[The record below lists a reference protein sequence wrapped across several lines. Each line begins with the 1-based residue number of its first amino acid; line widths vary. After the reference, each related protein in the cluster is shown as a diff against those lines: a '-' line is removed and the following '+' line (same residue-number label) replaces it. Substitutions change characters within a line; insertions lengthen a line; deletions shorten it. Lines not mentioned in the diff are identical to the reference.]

1 MMDAGAI
8 TKHYDSKPDENPWV
22 HGRPPVENIEVVQY
36 NHNWPDIFHNLERVV
51 RAALGDTALSI
62 EHVGST
68 AVPGLAAKPVVD
80 IDLTVADPADEPL
93 YVPQLKALGYDLY
106 IREPSWHEH
115 RCFRLATP
123 RVNLHVFGPDCPEVI
138 RHVMFREWLKSHPDD
153 LKLYE
158 RSKLESLS
166 GVSDVTEYN
175 LRKQPV
181 IREIYERMFKA
192 AGLL

>member
-1 MMDAGAI
+1 MTDATAI
-8 TKHYDSKPDENPWV
+8 TKHYEPLPDENPWV

-36 NHNWPDIFHNLERVV
+36 DPDWPDIFKELECGI
-51 RAALGDTALSI
+51 RATLGDTALSI

-68 AVPGLAAKPVVD
+68 AVPGLAAKPVID
-80 IDLTVADPADEPL
+80 IDLTVADPTEETS
-93 YVPQLKALGYDLY
+93 YVPQLEGLGYDLY

-115 RCFRLATP
+115 RCFRLVTP

-158 RSKLESLS
+158 RSKLEALS
-166 GVSDVTEYN
+166 GVSNVTEYN

-181 IREIYERMFKA
+181 IREIYDRMFKA
-192 AGLL
+192 MGLL